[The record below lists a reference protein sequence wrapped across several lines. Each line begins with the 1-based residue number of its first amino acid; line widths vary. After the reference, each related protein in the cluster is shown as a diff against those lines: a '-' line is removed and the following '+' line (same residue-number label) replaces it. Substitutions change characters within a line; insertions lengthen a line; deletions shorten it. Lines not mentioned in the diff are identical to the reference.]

1 MGCVG
6 VVGFVLKMLED
17 VPNHCRILN
26 VGNHFDV
33 TATAYTNFNIDI
45 KHPLK
50 PLHPGY
56 GPVLQEQKPVIAL

>member
-33 TATAYTNFNIDI
+33 TATACSGQVEPDTF
-45 KHPLK
+45 LRE
-50 PLHPGY
+50 LS
-56 GPVLQEQKPVIAL
+56 